1 MNIAFYVNELNN
13 NKAELIFNCLNN
25 SLQNEQISDASLFFN
40 NPGPISQKTDFGI
53 FNATELWSYTGLLV
67 NTTIQCALYSLSVVN
82 KFKPAYLFSKD
93 GNVMGLIDIINKM
106 PVLVTNK
113 EDEQEVY
120 RLTGKKPKLVELK
133 AESLI
138 EVFQ

>member
-1 MNIAFYVNELNN
+1 
-13 NKAELIFNCLNN
+13 
-25 SLQNEQISDASLFFN
+25 
-40 NPGPISQKTDFGI
+40 
-53 FNATELWSYTGLLV
+53 
-67 NTTIQCALYSLSVVN
+67 
-82 KFKPAYLFSKD
+82 
-93 GNVMGLIDIINKM
+93 MGLIDIINKM

-138 EVFQ
+138 EALK